1 MAGDRGLATGIPTR
15 LTSPATEARE
25 LRRFGL
31 LVGAIFAAIAIWPV
45 AFRGELP
52 RSWALILAGSLI
64 AIGLAAPRA
73 LRPVQRWWMRLGH
86 ALGWVNTRLLLGT
99 VYFLVLTPIGA
110 AMRLIGRDPLDRRL
124 GDRASYWKPRGPTRD
139 SKRSMELRF

>member
-1 MAGDRGLATGIPTR
+1 MEGDSRLATGIPTR
-15 LTSPATEARE
+15 LTSSATDARE

-31 LVGAIFAAIAIWPV
+31 LVGGILAAIAIWPV

-52 RSWALILAGSLI
+52 RSWVLILAGSLI
-64 AIGLAAPRA
+64 AVGLAAPRA
-73 LRPVQRWWMRLGH
+73 LKPVHRWWMRLGH